1 MDSGDACHDSDPL
14 MTHMRVVSIGLV
26 FVALTR
32 PMLVE
37 AGQATVGAVVAATTS
52 IDSKTEL
59 SIAMATGY
67 RVSPHVGFGLE
78 LMSVPDLKPDGH
90 ATVFTTNVRLDI
102 APTARINPYVV
113 GGGGI
118 ANVRETS
125 VVIPPAPFGLPVV
138 MPSLPVT
145 QSSTELVLGAGGGVG
160 FPLAGHVSAG
170 IDLRYLRLIES
181 RDRNVGRFGVGV
193 SYGF

>member
-1 MDSGDACHDSDPL
+1 
-14 MTHMRVVSIGLV
+14 MTHLRVVSLGLA

-32 PMLVE
+32 PMLVG
-37 AGQATVGAVVAATTS
+37 AGQATVGAIVAATTS
-52 IDSKTEL
+52 MDSNTEV
-59 SIAMATGY
+59 SIAAAAGY
-67 RVSPHVGFGLE
+67 RVSPHVGFDLE
-78 LMSVPDLKPDGH
+78 LMSVPELKPEGH
-90 ATVFTTNVRLDI
+90 GIMFTTNVRLEI
-102 APTARINPYVV
+102 APVAHINPYVV

-118 ANVRETS
+118 ANVRQTS
-125 VVIPPAPFGLPVV
+125 VVIPAAPFGLPVV
-138 MPSLPVT
+138 MPPVSLT

-160 FPLAGHVSAG
+160 FPFTGHVSVD